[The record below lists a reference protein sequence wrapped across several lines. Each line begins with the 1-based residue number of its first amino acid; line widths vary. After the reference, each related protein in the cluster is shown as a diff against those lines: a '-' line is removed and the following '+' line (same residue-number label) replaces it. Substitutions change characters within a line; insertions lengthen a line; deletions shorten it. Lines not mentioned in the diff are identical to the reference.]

1 MNETAIMRAIR
12 EAVNLTPGCRCWR
25 NHTGKVQAKDGT
37 WHSFG
42 LGVGSPDL
50 VGIAYGRLLGIE
62 VKTATGRIRPEQ
74 RAWLEAV
81 TRLGGVVGVC
91 RSVDE
96 ALALV
101 QSAKSAP

>member
-1 MNETAIMRAIR
+1 MSETSIMRAIR
-12 EAVNLTPGCRCWR
+12 EAVNRIEGCRCWR
-25 NHTGKVQAKDGT
+25 NNVGFDAKNRIPY
-37 WHSFG
+37 G

-101 QSAKSAP
+101 HSAKPAL